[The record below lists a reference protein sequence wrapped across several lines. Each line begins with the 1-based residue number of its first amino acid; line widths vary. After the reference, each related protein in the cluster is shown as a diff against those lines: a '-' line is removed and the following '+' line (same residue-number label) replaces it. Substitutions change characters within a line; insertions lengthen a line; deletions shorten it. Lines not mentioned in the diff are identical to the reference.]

1 MGKNN
6 ESLEMY
12 LETIFLLEKT
22 GKIRSIDIAK
32 NLNVS
37 KPSVNKAVNN
47 LKELGYITQE
57 TYSEIHMTEEGR
69 KKAESI
75 YQRHQL
81 LTEFLIEVLHVSP
94 LTAEND
100 ACKMEHILSEE
111 TLKQV
116 AKALNKEL
124 I

>member
-1 MGKNN
+1 
-6 ESLEMY
+6 MY

-57 TYSEIHMTEEGR
+57 TYSEIHMTEKGR